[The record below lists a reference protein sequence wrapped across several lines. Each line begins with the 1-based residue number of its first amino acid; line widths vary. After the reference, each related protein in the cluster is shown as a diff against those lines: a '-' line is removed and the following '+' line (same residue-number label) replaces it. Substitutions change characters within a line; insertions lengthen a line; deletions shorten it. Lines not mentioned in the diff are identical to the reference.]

1 MYVLSDCCGPGTALV
16 SGGTAVNEADFAAI
30 MELATLVGGKQ

>member
-1 MYVLSDCCGPGTALV
+1 MYVLSDCHGPDTALV
-16 SGGTAVNEADFAAI
+16 SGSRAVNEADFAAR